1 MRIDIL
7 TLFPE
12 MCERVLDESVI
23 GTARQNGFVEIY
35 CHNIRDY
42 TESKHRRVD
51 DYPYGGGQ
59 GMLMQAEPIARC
71 FDTLCAHLGKR
82 PKLVYM
88 SPRGR
93 VFAQQIAREYSKL
106 DNLCLLCGH
115 YEGIDQRFIDEYVDE
130 ELSIGDYVLTGGEL
144 AALVVTDAVARM
156 LPGVLA
162 EEASYSDE
170 SHYSGLLEYPQYTRP
185 PVWHDMSVPDV
196 LTSGHAANI
205 AAWKRRAAVET
216 TARFRPDMLQ
226 KAIESGSLTK
236 EERAAAAAL
245 TKASPDAE

>member
-23 GTARQNGFVEIY
+23 GTARENGAVEIF

-71 FDTLCAHLGKR
+71 FDALCAHLGTR
-82 PKLVYM
+82 PRFVYM
-88 SPRGR
+88 SPRGK
-93 VFAQQIAREYSKL
+93 VFTQQKARDYAAL
-106 DNLCLLCGH
+106 GNLCLLCGH

-170 SHYSGLLEYPQYTRP
+170 SHYAGLLE
-185 PVWHDMSVPDV
+185 
-196 LTSGHAANI
+196 
-205 AAWKRRAAVET
+205 
-216 TARFRPDMLQ
+216 
-226 KAIESGSLTK
+226 
-236 EERAAAAAL
+236 
-245 TKASPDAE
+245 

>member
-23 GTARQNGFVEIY
+23 GTARENGAVEIC

-71 FDTLCAHLGKR
+71 FDSLCAHLGTR
-82 PKLVYM
+82 PRLVYM
-88 SPRGR
+88 SPRGK
-93 VFAQQIAREYSKL
+93 VFTQQTARDYAAFE
-106 DNLCLLCGH
+106 NLCLLCGH

-170 SHYSGLLEYPQYTRP
+170 SHYAGLLEYPQYTRP
-185 PVWHDMSVPDV
+185 PVWHGISVPDV

-205 AAWKRRAAVET
+205 AAWKRRKAIET
-216 TARFRPDMLQ
+216 TSKHRPDMLLA
-226 KAIESGSLTK
+226 AIEQGSLNSK
-236 EERAAAAAL
+236 ECDEAKAL
-245 TKASPDAE
+245 IGTGGSAE